1 MVKHRR
7 HLTSLGGVRK
17 GFLEERVFEL
27 YPEAT
32 YVGGGGVR
40 SAKELW

>member
-7 HLTSLGGVRK
+7 HLTSLGGIRK

-32 YVGGGGVR
+32 YVVGGGGESVER
-40 SAKELW
+40 